1 MSNQILNTMP
11 NPSSPPV
18 VLDILRNIVK
28 SQPDEI
34 DTWFADISRKSPPFF
49 YNSVDLRH
57 SGFKLAPVDTN
68 LFPAG
73 FNNLNENERKRAVQT
88 TKDFFNTYHPK
99 VNSIL
104 IFAED
109 HTRNLYYLD
118 NLAVLVKIIEG
129 AGKKVVVSNLRTSTE
144 GAEVTLESNS
154 GWQVTFKPSIKKDG
168 KLQTTDGFIPDF
180 ILVNNDLTD
189 GAPELLQNVEQE
201 VSPPIGLGW
210 FQRRKTS
217 HFETYN
223 NMARDF
229 CNKFKIDPWLI
240 STYFQRCG
248 IVNFHEKTGLE
259 CVALRVDQV
268 IAQIQKK
275 YDEYGITETPYVFI
289 KSDRGT
295 YGMGIMTAH
304 SGEELYDLNKDDRKK
319 MNTIKGGVQNTEVII
334 QEGIPTIDRVDDNP
348 AEPMIYMVGGEAAG
362 CIYRLNTKKDSYGN
376 LNASGMGFTSIA
388 NHSSDVR
395 LCNAIGLIAKL
406 ASRASAWECYVESY
420 NI

>member
-1 MSNQILNTMP
+1 MSRQILSTMP
-11 NPSSPPV
+11 ESTIPN
-18 VLDILRNIVK
+18 VLEILKNIVE
-28 SQPDEI
+28 SQQAEI
-34 DTWFADISRKSPPFF
+34 DEWFTDISRKSPPFF

-73 FNNLNENERKRAVQT
+73 FNNLNEGERKQAVKT
-88 TKDFFNTYHPK
+88 AKNFFETYYPYIK
-99 VNSIL
+99 SVL

-109 HTRNLYYLD
+109 HTRNTYYLD
-118 NLAVLVKIIEG
+118 NLAVLVKIIADSGME
-129 AGKKVVVSNLRTSTE
+129 VVLSNLRTSE
-144 GAEVTLESNS
+144 LGEEISLVSNS
-154 GWQVTFKPSIKKDG
+154 GWQVNFKPLIKKDNI
-168 KLQTTDGFIPDF
+168 LQTTDGFIPDF

-189 GAPELLQNVEQE
+189 GAPELLQNLDQHI
-201 VSPPIGLGW
+201 SPPISLGW

-217 HFETYN
+217 HFDTYN

-248 IVNFHEKTGLE
+248 IVNFQERTGLE
-259 CVALRVDQV
+259 CVALRVDQT
-268 IAQIQKK
+268 ITQIQKK
-275 YDEYGITETPYVFI
+275 YDEYGIKETPYVFI
-289 KSDRGT
+289 KSDMGT
-295 YGMGIMTAH
+295 YGMGIMTAK
-304 SGEELYDLNKDDRKK
+304 SGDELYDMNKDIRKK

-348 AEPMIYMVGGEAAG
+348 AEPMIYMLGGEPAG

-376 LNASGMGFTSIA
+376 LNAAGMGFVSIA
-388 NHSSDVR
+388 SHNDDSRVCSA
-395 LCNAIGLIAKL
+395 LGLIAKL
-406 ASRASAWECYVESY
+406 ASHASAWECYVESY